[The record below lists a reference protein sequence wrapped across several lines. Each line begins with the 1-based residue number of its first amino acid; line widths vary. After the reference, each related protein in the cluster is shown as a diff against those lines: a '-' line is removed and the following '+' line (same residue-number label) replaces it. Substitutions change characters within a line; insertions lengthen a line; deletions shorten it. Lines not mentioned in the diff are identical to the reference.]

1 MFLLRSFPN
10 CVRSNPCKPR
20 VLRLRVFP
28 TTSCLLQRLLRS
40 GDADLTH
47 EVFILPF
54 FVIMQ
59 IKLKRPMRFAVYSTL
74 SLGAV
79 DLAFSLTRFLAVQ
92 TSNVGDMRSFTTI
105 GMLISSYMFFGAILS
120 NCVPRIT
127 LHTAL
132 SYKCFSTS
140 TFKFPLTP
148 PSIRTLV
155 CLGYDGWPDRDLPS
169 ISTSFSSAQLRCLV
183 SWQLARDKQPSCGSQ
198 PGYHLDGH
206 DNDIQPSKVLDRAGT
221 YGRNQRS

>member
-1 MFLLRSFPN
+1 
-10 CVRSNPCKPR
+10 
-20 VLRLRVFP
+20 
-28 TTSCLLQRLLRS
+28 
-40 GDADLTH
+40 
-47 EVFILPF
+47 
-54 FVIMQ
+54 MQ

-105 GMLISSYMFFGAILS
+105 GMVTPSHMFSGAILS
-120 NCVPRIT
+120 SCVPRIT
-127 LHTAL
+127 FHTAW
-132 SYKCFSTS
+132 SYRCFSTS
-140 TFKFPLTP
+140 TFKLLLTP
-148 PSIRTLV
+148 SSIRALV

-198 PGYHLDGH
+198 PGYHLDEH
-206 DNDIQPSKVLDRAGT
+206 DNDIQPSKALDGAGT
-221 YGRNQRS
+221 YGRD